1 LKFNIDLSYFELEY
15 MLDGDKKDSWQ
26 LH

>member
-1 LKFNIDLSYFELEY
+1 MDIVSFELQY
-15 MLDGDKKDSWQ
+15 MLDGDKKYSWQ